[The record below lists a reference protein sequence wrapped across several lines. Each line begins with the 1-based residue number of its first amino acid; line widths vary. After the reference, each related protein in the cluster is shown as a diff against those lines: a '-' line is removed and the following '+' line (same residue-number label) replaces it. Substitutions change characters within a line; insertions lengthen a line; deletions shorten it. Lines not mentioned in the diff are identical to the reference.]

1 VQLALLIAK
10 WNIPLATCFATFVHR
25 MVPDNLINLTPFL
38 TMIIASMK
46 YNAWCNIARNAML
59 NIFLNIARQVA

>member
-1 VQLALLIAK
+1 
-10 WNIPLATCFATFVHR
+10 